1 MNDMA
6 AFDRIKLL
14 CLKEIL
20 TLHSE
25 KVSSRAH
32 SLHFYIQI
40 KRFKR
45 FKRFEF
51 CMSQQIYS
59 QSKKISL

>member
-1 MNDMA
+1 MA

-14 CLKEIL
+14 CLKETL

-25 KVSSRAH
+25 MVSSRAH
-32 SLHFYIQI
+32 SPQFYIQI

-45 FKRFEF
+45 FKRLEF